1 VALPPVGGL
10 LVPGEPVQHAGL
22 LSSASVE
29 RRLPRSSW
37 DDAAMARRRAASLG
51 RMPAPEPAPRSRAP
65 RSRTAE
71 ALDLLRRNRD
81 FRLMFVAQLISLGG
95 DWFLSVALFGLVFEF
110 TGSPALVS
118 ALIATMSVP
127 YAVMTFVG
135 GPLADRID
143 RR

>member
-1 VALPPVGGL
+1 
-10 LVPGEPVQHAGL
+10 
-22 LSSASVE
+22 
-29 RRLPRSSW
+29 
-37 DDAAMARRRAASLG
+37 
-51 RMPAPEPAPRSRAP
+51 MPAQEPEPRPRAP
-65 RSRTAE
+65 QSRTAE

-127 YAVMTFVG
+127 YALMTFVG
-135 GPLADRID
+135 GPAQVRAQATEASVTTSSKPNILPSAAGASPERQPD
-143 RR
+143 RRQRAAGGGGLSVQGIGRL